1 MFCDQQN
8 FFKSRTYF
16 SYMYS
21 TPCFKLYIIINTQI
35 TDEDTIVSNGT
46 QRYKRRT
53 SADKNT
59 AAIKNQETEDGTTK
73 RFVSLVS
80 YTAVMC

>member
-1 MFCDQQN
+1 MNHYHYNADN
-8 FFKSRTYF
+8 V
-16 SYMYS
+16 
-21 TPCFKLYIIINTQI
+21 INTQI